1 MNSRESPFAGN
12 TGNVASYSKEKI
24 AKSGPENYRAVN
36 GREVMLKIAVYPGS
50 FDPITNGHL
59 DIIRRVAHM
68 FDRVI
73 VAVAINEEKSPLF
86 TVRERV
92 VLARAAVKEFKNV
105 SVDEFDGLLVSYARK
120 KLAGVIVRGLRAVSD
135 FEFEF
140 QLALM
145 NRKLDSGIETIFLMT
160 KDEYT
165 FISSRQV
172 KEICRMGGHV
182 SDFVPRGVEQAMK
195 RKFGS
200 KRSI

>member
-1 MNSRESPFAGN
+1 
-12 TGNVASYSKEKI
+12 
-24 AKSGPENYRAVN
+24 
-36 GREVMLKIAVYPGS
+36 LKIAVYPGS

-59 DIIRRVAHM
+59 DIVRRVAQM

-73 VAVAINEEKSPLF
+73 VAVAINEEKAPLF
-86 TVRERV
+86 SVSERV
-92 VLARAAVKEFKNV
+92 RLAGEAVKGLKNL
-105 SVDEFDGLLVSYARK
+105 SVDEFDGLLVKYARRK
-120 KLAGVIVRGLRAVSD
+120 RATVVVRGLRAVSD

-172 KEICRMGGHV
+172 KEMCRLGANV
-182 SDFVPRGVEQAMK
+182 SDFVPRGVERAMR

-200 KRSI
+200 KPSD